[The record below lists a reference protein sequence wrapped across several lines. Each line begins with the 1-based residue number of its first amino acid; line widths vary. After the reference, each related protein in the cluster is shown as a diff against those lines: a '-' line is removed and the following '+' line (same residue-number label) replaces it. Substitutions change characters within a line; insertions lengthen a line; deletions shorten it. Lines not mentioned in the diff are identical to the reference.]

1 MAITAMPHYEKYSFE
16 ELRLGDYLTQ
26 IARAHNGNFVSLNAL
41 SLDAV
46 SPDAVSPNAVSLNVD
61 IEQPQI
67 DTFHV
72 RWEATCG
79 KDGTEN
85 SCTNGIYMAITAM
98 PHYEKYSFQ
107 ELRLGDYLTK
117 IMQAKKLD
125 FNKSIA
131 EDPTH
136 LHCGRERIVGNMAQF
151 SRTLSDRDPVLEF
164 QLVIPLRNPTHDG
177 GLLHHEGE
185 EASSLPSSVPKEIS
199 EDSPLT
205 RAMLNQGV
213 GSSGDMLHGMSEDI
227 PNIQVC
233 LSLVEIKKA
242 KCVVSL
248 SDNGTMSLDRKVMA
262 SSLKVRHQ
270 VHLPPRPQFPSNFAK
285 VIPLIH
291 ESVGEVLSISSS
303 SVQVRFGT
311 SCNTFGSTDCGGD
324 SPLHTDFHVSPGDLV
339 VHKRVDLLKCSV
351 AKV

>member
-26 IARAHNGNFVSLNAL
+26 IARAHNGTALSLNAL

-61 IEQPQI
+61 IEPQI
-67 DTFHV
+67 NTLHV
-72 RWEATCG
+72 RWEATRG
-79 KDGTEN
+79 KDGIEGSPTD
-85 SCTNGIYMAITAM
+85 GLYMAITAM

-117 IMQAKKLD
+117 IMRANKQD
-125 FNKSIA
+125 SNKSIP
-131 EDPTH
+131 EHPKH
-136 LHCGRERIVGNMAQF
+136 SFSGRERIVGNMAQF
-151 SRTLSDRDPVLEF
+151 SRTLSERDPVLEF
-164 QLVIPLRNPTHDG
+164 QLVIPLCNPTHDE
-177 GLLHHEGE
+177 EGE
-185 EASSLPSSVPKEIS
+185 EASSVPSVPKDIS
-199 EDSPLT
+199 EDFSLT

-213 GSSGDMLHGMSEDI
+213 GSSGDIRSMQLHGMSEDI
-227 PNIQVC
+227 PNIEVC
-233 LSLVEIKKA
+233 LSLVETKTA

-248 SDNGTMSLDRKVMA
+248 SDNGTISLDRKVIA
-262 SSLKVRHQ
+262 SSLKVGDPVQ
-270 VHLPPRPQFPSNFAK
+270 LAPGAQFPSNFAK

-303 SVQVRFGT
+303 SVHVRFGT

-339 VHKRVDLLKCSV
+339 VHKRVDLLQCPV

>member
-46 SPDAVSPNAVSLNVD
+46 SPDSVSPNAVST
-61 IEQPQI
+61 QI
-67 DTFHV
+67 A
-72 RWEATCG
+72 R
-79 KDGTEN
+79 
-85 SCTNGIYMAITAM
+85 
-98 PHYEKYSFQ
+98 
-107 ELRLGDYLTK
+107 
-117 IMQAKKLD
+117 AKKQD
-125 FNKSIA
+125 SNKSIS
-131 EDPTH
+131 EHPKH
-136 LHCGRERIVGNMAQF
+136 SFSGRERIVGNMAQF

-248 SDNGTMSLDRKVMA
+248 SDNGTISLDRKVTP
-262 SSLKVRHQ
+262 SSLNVGDQ
-270 VHLPPRPQFPSNFAK
+270 VQLAPGAPLPSNFFR
-285 VIPLIH
+285 VVPLTH
-291 ESVGEVLSISSS
+291 ECVGEVVSISSS
-303 SVQVRFGT
+303 SVHVRFGT
-311 SCNTFGSTDCGGD
+311 TSKTFGSTDCGSD
-324 SPLHTDFHVSPGDLV
+324 SPLHSDFHMSPGDLV
-339 VHKRVDLLKCSV
+339 VHNRVDLLKCSV